1 MLALP
6 LRVYICLFYL
16 ATCLLGRN
24 MKLICELTA
33 LLCSDWIYSA
43 SLIIWE
49 HNVDELPEKKKQ

>member
-1 MLALP
+1 
-6 LRVYICLFYL
+6 
-16 ATCLLGRN
+16 